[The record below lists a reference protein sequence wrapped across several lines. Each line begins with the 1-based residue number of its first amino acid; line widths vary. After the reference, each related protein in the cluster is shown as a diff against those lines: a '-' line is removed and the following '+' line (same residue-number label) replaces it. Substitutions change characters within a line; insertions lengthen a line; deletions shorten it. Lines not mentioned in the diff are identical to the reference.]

1 MLKNTI
7 LLTLTALV
15 LTTACTVTEPV
26 SKLQAYNGLYTE
38 KPVSLLIMPPI
49 NRSTN
54 VEAKEYFHT
63 TLNVP
68 IANAGYY
75 VIPPFLS
82 MDILKRES
90 AYDAELFLDAP
101 LAKFGEVFGADMALF
116 TLIHKWDKSSIGAT
130 VTVDVEYIIKS
141 IHTNEVLFKRRGQVT
156 YDTSMNLGGSGLV
169 GALANMAASAI
180 NTAVTKY
187 VDVARACNS
196 YTLSDLPAGTYSP
209 TYLQDSIQSAGKD
222 VFKVT
227 IKK

>member
-15 LTTACTVTEPV
+15 LTTGCTVTEPV

-54 VEAKEYFHT
+54 VEAKEYSHT

-116 TLIHKWDKSSIGAT
+116 TYISLQINRAVNKQLYLYCYGEKDTFYDKNQDRNSSGFA
-130 VTVDVEYIIKS
+130 
-141 IHTNEVLFKRRGQVT
+141 
-156 YDTSMNLGGSGLV
+156 
-169 GALANMAASAI
+169 
-180 NTAVTKY
+180 
-187 VDVARACNS
+187 
-196 YTLSDLPAGTYSP
+196 
-209 TYLQDSIQSAGKD
+209 
-222 VFKVT
+222 
-227 IKK
+227 